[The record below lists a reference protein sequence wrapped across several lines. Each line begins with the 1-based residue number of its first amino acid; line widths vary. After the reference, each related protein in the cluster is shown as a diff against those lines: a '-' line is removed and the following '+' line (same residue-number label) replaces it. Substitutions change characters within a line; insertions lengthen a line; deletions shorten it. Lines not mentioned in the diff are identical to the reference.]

1 MMKDKNKGFS
11 LMEILLVVAILG
23 ILSAIAIPNYMRV
36 KYKAQVASTIA
47 ELNTIVKAIYIYQS
61 NQGSFPDALDELDI
75 RDITDPWGRPYQYL
89 NFKNVTGKGQMRKDR
104 FMVPINSDF
113 DLYSMGRDG
122 KTVTPL
128 TAEASRDDIIYAND
142 GGFIGLAE
150 DY

>member
-1 MMKDKNKGFS
+1 
-11 LMEILLVVAILG
+11 
-23 ILSAIAIPNYMRV
+23 MRV